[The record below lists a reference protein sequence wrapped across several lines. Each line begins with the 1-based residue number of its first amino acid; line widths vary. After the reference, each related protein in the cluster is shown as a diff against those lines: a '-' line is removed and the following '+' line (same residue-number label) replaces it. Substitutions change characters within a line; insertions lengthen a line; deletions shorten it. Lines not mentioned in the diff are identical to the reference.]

1 MVELNV
7 SWSEV
12 SARVGRNDL
21 PYTLFVNM
29 WRLDPADL
37 PKAAHNAWYMAE
49 YPEKQVDADM
59 WVDLFD
65 RIGYTIDGEPA
76 KREDDLPE
84 FVTVYRGCLPER
96 IDGMSWTTSLETAY
110 WFASRWTSHGGR
122 QLHVYRAEIP
132 RDFVLAKVG
141 GRGENEVVIST
152 RDLDMEAEVEVVS
165 EEELAPFKKAR
176 EAEQMVPLGGL

>member
-1 MVELNV
+1 M
-7 SWSEV
+7 
-12 SARVGRNDL
+12 
-21 PYTLFVNM
+21 NM

-37 PKAAHNAWYMAE
+37 PGATHNAWFMAE
-49 YPEKQVDADM
+49 YPEKQVEAAM
-59 WVDLFD
+59 WVNLFD
-65 RIGYTIDGEPA
+65 QIGYTVDGEPA
-76 KREDDLPE
+76 VREDDIPE

-110 WFASRWTSHGGR
+110 WFASRWTKHGGK

-141 GRGENEVVIST
+141 GRSENEVVIDTSQ
-152 RDLDMEAEVEVVS
+152 LDMDVEAEVVP

-176 EAEQMVPLGGL
+176 EQEQMVSLGDL